1 MAEFKDISAFTLVTP
16 PGTAEIQISATQKAT
31 LLSIAKLGA
40 PDTIPTQTD
49 VAQTIA
55 SALSTFETQKVKPI
69 ADSVISMKGNF
80 LVLGQGDSSV
90 ELNGGDRVWGSP
102 SEQTLGSPFA
112 VTIKVDTF
120 ENDKDYAILIL
131 PKRLSTITFS
141 FQSSLTH
148 VYSLKNKLPDPDTSS
163 EDGVIVYTVQLLY
176 KASNLA
182 LLALNGADYTEG
194 TEK

>member
-31 LLSIAKLGA
+31 LSSIAKLGA
-40 PDTIPTQTD
+40 PDNIPTETD
-49 VAQTIA
+49 MAQSIA
-55 SALSTFETQKVKPI
+55 HALSTFETLKVKPI
-69 ADSVISMKGNF
+69 ADSVNSMKGDF
-80 LVLGQGDSSV
+80 FGLGQGDSSV
-90 ELNGGDRVWGSP
+90 EVNGGDRVWGTTP
-102 SEQTLGSPFA
+102 GQTLESPFA

-120 ENDKDYAILIL
+120 DKDKDYAILVL

-182 LLALNGADYTEG
+182 LLALNGADYTMV